1 LSRTDFSPG
10 AKRSA
15 TIWGSI
21 TWTPFDARFKD
32 IIDCMTR
39 HRADVEAET
48 TIMSA
53 WMIKESKVSAEISK
67 SEAKKMRAAA
77 KIEQDLAREER
88 VKAEK
93 AREDAVQH
101 AKQTEDMR
109 KILEEQREG
118 Q

>member
-1 LSRTDFSPG
+1 
-10 AKRSA
+10 
-15 TIWGSI
+15 
-21 TWTPFDARFKD
+21 
-32 IIDCMTR
+32 
-39 HRADVEAET
+39 
-48 TIMSA
+48 
-53 WMIKESKVSAEISK
+53 MIKESKVSAEISK